1 MANIIINED
10 HPLQDAK
17 RERDRNFNRPRF
29 QYAEKLLPKRGKNKR
44 IADLGGGSGEFLE
57 IARKYH
63 YQGIL
68 IDGNTNNVDKAMG
81 LGFEA
86 IQADLNEPL
95 NLDDNSLDGAVLLDV
110 IEHIIRAEALLR
122 EIYRILKRKGFL
134 IVSTPNV
141 SSLGGRIA
149 SIRGKTPKHEGYH
162 YRFFNK
168 YTLDKLIRN
177 SGFQIIERS
186 PIISQK
192 LKLLENLLNQFPNFR
207 ERNENLMA
215 SELVVKA
222 IK

>member
-1 MANIIINED
+1 MAKIIVNED

-17 RERDRNFNRPRF
+17 RERDRNFSRPRF
-29 QYAEKLLPKRGKNKR
+29 RNAEKLLPKRGQNKR
-44 IADLGGGSGEFLE
+44 IVDIGGGSGEFLE

-68 IDGNTNNVDKAMG
+68 VDGNTNNVEKAG
-81 LGFEA
+81 ELGFEA

-95 NLDDNSLDGAVLLDV
+95 NLDDNSFDGAILLDV
-110 IEHIIRAEALLR
+110 IEHIIRAEELLR
-122 EIYRILKRKGFL
+122 ETYRVLKRNGFL
-134 IVSTPNV
+134 IVSTPNI
-141 SSLGGRIA
+141 SSLGSRIA
-149 SIRGKTPKHEGYH
+149 TIRGKAPKHEGYH

-168 YTLDKLIRN
+168 YTLDKLIKN
-177 SGFQIIERS
+177 SGFQIIERF

-207 ERNENLMA
+207 EKSENLIA
-215 SELVVKA
+215 NELVVKA